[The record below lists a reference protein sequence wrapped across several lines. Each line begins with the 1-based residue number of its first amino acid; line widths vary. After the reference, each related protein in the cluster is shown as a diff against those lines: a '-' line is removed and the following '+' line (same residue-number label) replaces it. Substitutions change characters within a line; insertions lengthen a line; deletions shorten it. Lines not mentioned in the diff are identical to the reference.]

1 MDVVFGGSSLSGND
15 RPSKSYRAGRIC
27 REPECGTILS
37 IYNDSSYCSRH
48 QPMWVPR
55 IRGKKSA

>member
-1 MDVVFGGSSLSGND
+1 MDVVVGGSSISGNG
-15 RPSKSYRAGRIC
+15 RPSKSYRAGRVC
-27 REPECGTILS
+27 LESGCGTILS
-37 IYNDSSYCSRH
+37 IYNDGSYCSRH